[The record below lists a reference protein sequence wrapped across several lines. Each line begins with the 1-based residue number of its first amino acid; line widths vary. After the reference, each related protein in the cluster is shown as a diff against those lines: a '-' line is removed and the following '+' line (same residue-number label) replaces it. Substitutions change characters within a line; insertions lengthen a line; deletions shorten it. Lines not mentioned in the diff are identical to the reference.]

1 MPLGQAT
8 SDNKSSN
15 PQIICNFKHL
25 LISVSFPGNIFGNI
39 YRIYSISPLKVFKE
53 AFYGN
58 YKSFNTLIIIML
70 CTHTYTHVCMY
81 IYTNLTNLERIL
93 KKKW

>member
-15 PQIICNFKHL
+15 PQIVCNFKHL
-25 LISVSFPGNIFGNI
+25 LISVLFPGNMFDKVYI
-39 YRIYSISPLKVFKE
+39 PLKVFKE

-58 YKSFNTLIIIML
+58 YKSFNTLIIRQKI
-70 CTHTYTHVCMY
+70 H
-81 IYTNLTNLERIL
+81 
-93 KKKW
+93 